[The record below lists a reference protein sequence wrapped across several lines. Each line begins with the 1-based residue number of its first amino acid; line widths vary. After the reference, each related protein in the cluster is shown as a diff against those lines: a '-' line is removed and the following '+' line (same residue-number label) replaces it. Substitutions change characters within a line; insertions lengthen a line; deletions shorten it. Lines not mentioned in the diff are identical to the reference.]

1 MGLFD
6 FVKDAGAKIFGKED
20 KSEKIQEMLE
30 NEFGDHISQLEVR
43 VEEDVVYLSGVCDT
57 AATKEKAILIAG
69 NVEGVAG
76 VNDDKFLAP
85 QPQQKVTFYTVKS
98 GDSLSKIAKHFYGN
112 AMLYGKIFDANR
124 EVIKNPDLIYPGQK
138 IRIPDLE
145 TN

>member
-20 KSEKIQEMLE
+20 KSEQIHEMLE
-30 NEFGDHISQLEVR
+30 KEFGDHISELTVK
-43 VEEDVVYLSGVCDT
+43 VDEDIVYLSGVCDS

-69 NVEGVAG
+69 NVEGIAQ

-112 AMLYGKIFDANR
+112 AMLYTKIFEANR

-138 IRIPDLE
+138 IRIPELE